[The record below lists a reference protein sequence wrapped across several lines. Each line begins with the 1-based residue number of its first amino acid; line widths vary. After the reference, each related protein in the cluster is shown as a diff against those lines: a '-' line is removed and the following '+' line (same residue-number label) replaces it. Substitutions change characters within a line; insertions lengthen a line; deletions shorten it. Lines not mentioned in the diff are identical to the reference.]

1 MHSLT
6 CVLHA
11 ICLRSF
17 GGQALRDKLQ
27 RLSNECARTCNRSR
41 ARLETSQ
48 QQQLDALLAD
58 LGRSF
63 APLQVLTPVSDVSEE
78 QGQAQADEG
87 AEGEACWAQLSQRY
101 SPVQHLVAK
110 AMAELLQ
117 AAAAPVE
124 DESAQH
130 GAGDVQPQATATGLA
145 GPVKRL
151 AELVAAQVQVLLDV
165 GTSLSAPARGADQ
178 GQAPALLGQAASLA
192 WPHAPAAQAALVRR
206 LAQAMIS
213 DTAKVSTA
221 MVQAASS
228 SSAAQQQPQQLEGD
242 GSQAAQ
248 QLQDSYR
255 DLLYCVLVRSLVS
268 EVAASADA

>member
-11 ICLRSF
+11 ICLCSF

-41 ARLETSQ
+41 ARLEPSQ

-63 APLQVLTPVSDVSEE
+63 APLQVLTPMSNGPEG
-78 QGQAQADEG
+78 QGQAQANEG
-87 AEGEACWAQLSQRY
+87 AEGDACWAQLSQRY

-117 AAAAPVE
+117 AAAVE

-130 GAGDVQPQATATGLA
+130 DTGDVQPQAAATGLT

-165 GTSLSAPARGADQ
+165 GISLSAPARGADQ
-178 GQAPALLGQAASLA
+178 GQAPALMGQAASLA

-206 LAQAMIS
+206 LAQAMIG

-221 MVQAASS
+221 MAQAASS

-242 GSQAAQ
+242 GSQAVQ

-255 DLLYCVLVRSLVS
+255 DLLYCVLVRCLVS
-268 EVAASADA
+268 EVAVSTST